1 MIPAAALLVAFCFS
15 ASAQTATS
23 VNAASYATDQ
33 TLAAGSIAAAF
44 GAFRTQNNQ
53 LYTASGLPLPKTLG
67 GVSVKVNNVDAELF
81 FTSTGQINYVVP
93 PGTPNQTVNVVVTN
107 SDNTTVNGTLRVAAA
122 APGIFSARATGSG
135 TAAALTTTDG
145 AVYKPV
151 ANPDGSEANVDAG
164 TTAQP
169 NFLILYGTAI
179 RNAPAANPTDGN
191 GVAESVKVTIQG
203 VPCEVAFAGP
213 APGFIGL
220 DQLNVK
226 IPSELSG
233 FGSLNVRVAITSITP
248 NPTSNTVTIKIAGE
262 LPAIRTTRINAGDT
276 VNGALT
282 IDDQIEIDQDTR
294 DTFFFDAYRFTGTA
308 NQTVAVDLRSSQF
321 DATII
326 LYRLG
331 TDGSLN
337 YVASDD
343 ISGGFSNGN
352 KVNNNA
358 MLVTVLPQ
366 NDDYLIFAT
375 TSNTNPDG
383 IGSYT
388 LKFTTNVITQ
398 INYGTNLTNAA
409 ITTSDI
415 QISTGDYWDVYWFQG
430 TQGDR
435 VQIDLTSTAF
445 NAYLVL
451 NKVSGDFVSDDD
463 NSAGGTNARISPTS
477 SPRPLASLPETG
489 KYIIIATPY
498 APNVTGSYTLSL
510 TRLTSAPA
518 EAAESQTEQPVF
530 LVMPGRDGL
539 AEFYRQNG
547 SNSERF
553 ARRRVIN
560 R

>member
-1 MIPAAALLVAFCFS
+1 
-15 ASAQTATS
+15 
-23 VNAASYATDQ
+23 
-33 TLAAGSIAAAF
+33 
-44 GAFRTQNNQ
+44 
-53 LYTASGLPLPKTLG
+53 
-67 GVSVKVNNVDAELF
+67 
-81 FTSTGQINYVVP
+81 
-93 PGTPNQTVNVVVTN
+93 
-107 SDNTTVNGTLRVAAA
+107 
-122 APGIFSARATGSG
+122 
-135 TAAALTTTDG
+135 
-145 AVYKPV
+145 
-151 ANPDGSEANVDAG
+151 
-164 TTAQP
+164 
-169 NFLILYGTAI
+169 
-179 RNAPAANPTDGN
+179 
-191 GVAESVKVTIQG
+191 
-203 VPCEVAFAGP
+203 
-213 APGFIGL
+213 
-220 DQLNVK
+220 
-226 IPSELSG
+226 
-233 FGSLNVRVAITSITP
+233 
-248 NPTSNTVTIKIAGE
+248 
-262 LPAIRTTRINAGDT
+262 
-276 VNGALT
+276 
-282 IDDQIEIDQDTR
+282 
-294 DTFFFDAYRFTGTA
+294 
-308 NQTVAVDLRSSQF
+308 
-321 DATII
+321 
-326 LYRLG
+326 
-331 TDGSLN
+331 
-337 YVASDD
+337 
-343 ISGGFSNGN
+343 
-352 KVNNNA
+352 